1 MLLLIALTRR
11 RSFFWKSSKVESLA
25 EELIKSGQPIPPM
38 LTLSILFF
46 LSEAQK
52 KVYRQK
58 PQAIEDLVQC
68 AKDYAASYD
77 QETIKRVA
85 RNV

>member
-11 RSFFWKSSKVESLA
+11 RSFFWKNSKVESLA

-38 LTLSILFF
+38 LTLSIFF
-46 LSEAQK
+46 LSETQK